1 MKEIYYKTFMNIVF
15 GYASTLS
22 LAQELKQQELKNIKP
37 EDVFICGG
45 SPGHAVIVVDVAQN
59 KKGKKCFMLAQSYMP
74 AQEIHILKN
83 YNDENISPWYGED
96 FGEILLTPEYTFK
109 KTELKQF

>member
-59 KKGKKCFMLAQSYMP
+59 KNSKELELIRFFATYLAFFLSLHAMVRYDKRSI
-74 AQEIHILKN
+74 AT
-83 YNDENISPWYGED
+83 SSA
-96 FGEILLTPEYTFK
+96 
-109 KTELKQF
+109 